1 MDEENFVRTLGQDEM
16 ELLCDL
22 EMEATEVRKLF
33 GRALRIRK
41 LSPVSKETN
50 ETLLVTCF
58 MDSYEAHNEEM
69 NMCEVYVLSDDFYI
83 MSGNTIP
90 PFGNWDYADELS
102 YTHYFSCATQAAAAG
117 CNTYSSYSTGDLYAV
132 DSSKKSQV
140 MKEHRRQNVRTV
152 YTNDQNHQQ
161 KQTMK
166 QPRTKLNRARR
177 EATCHYAK
185 PVDEDLYKIPPELIR
200 AYKKKK
206 FDLELGRRAWL
217 IQEVKKLGKV

>member
-1 MDEENFVRTLGQDEM
+1 
-16 ELLCDL
+16 
-22 EMEATEVRKLF
+22 
-33 GRALRIRK
+33 
-41 LSPVSKETN
+41 
-50 ETLLVTCF
+50 
-58 MDSYEAHNEEM
+58 
-69 NMCEVYVLSDDFYI
+69 

-90 PFGNWDYADELS
+90 PFGNWDYAEELS
-102 YTHYFSCATQAAAAG
+102 YTHYFSCATQAAAAAAG

-132 DSSKKSQV
+132 DSSHCNTSSKKNQV

-152 YTNDQNHQQ
+152 YTTDQNHQQ

-177 EATCHYAK
+177 ESTCHYAK

-206 FDLELGRRAWL
+206 MVGFFSRLVPTCIR
-217 IQEVKKLGKV
+217 